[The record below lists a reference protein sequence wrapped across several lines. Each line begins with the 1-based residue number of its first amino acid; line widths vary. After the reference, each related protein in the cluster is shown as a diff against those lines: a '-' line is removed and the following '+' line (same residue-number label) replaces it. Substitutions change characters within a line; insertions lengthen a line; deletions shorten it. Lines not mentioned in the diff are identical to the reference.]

1 MLCSHFPLDERNI
14 NRTYSDHQQDAEHL
28 NRRVVWFGTAR
39 GPSKGEVAMF
49 TIVAVLMFAG
59 ALIAAGATIYST
71 VVPALPSIQAALAG
85 KARGWIFPP
94 LPPRHAA
101 TTIRVTVRSVSAQP
115 TYWRAAA

>member
-1 MLCSHFPLDERNI
+1 
-14 NRTYSDHQQDAEHL
+14 
-28 NRRVVWFGTAR
+28 
-39 GPSKGEVAMF
+39 MF

-85 KARGWIFPP
+85 KGHGSIVPS
-94 LPPRHAA
+94 LPPRRAA
-101 TTIRVTVRSVSAQP
+101 TTVRVTVRPVSAQP

>member
-1 MLCSHFPLDERNI
+1 M
-14 NRTYSDHQQDAEHL
+14 
-28 NRRVVWFGTAR
+28 VWFSTDR

-49 TIVAVLMFAG
+49 TLVAILMFAG
-59 ALIAAGATIYST
+59 ALLAAGATIYST

-85 KARGWIFPP
+85 KDRASIVPP

-101 TTIRVTVRSVSAQP
+101 TTIRVTVRPVSAQP